1 MLFLNPKYKSLSVTA
16 KVAYGMI
23 KDRME
28 LSKRHGWV
36 DPDGRVYVFFKQATL
51 AEFLGV
57 TERTI
62 KSIFAE
68 LKLAGLLETQKQGM
82 CKPAKVYLMKVDTC
96 LDEAE
101 DFPTEGQNLPHGGEE
116 NFTTEGKYSS
126 PPRGSRLPSN
136 ETEYSETEIERH
148 KEDDDDKDKSWQE
161 VLKAY
166 QNNINPV
173 MGAWELEKLQDLFD
187 DFKETWV
194 TEAIKEAV
202 EHNARSLR
210 YITVTLEQWQR
221 DGFKVD
227 KRKKPQS
234 SKRKANSYSQDD
246 YEKVLAELERKDS
259 NAREG

>member
-1 MLFLNPKYKSLSVTA
+1 MDVDIDEEVLELEQEIEEEPEEFEELEELEELEMEEPYVVPVVEEKE
-16 KVAYGMI
+16 VA
-23 KDRME
+23 
-28 LSKRHGWV
+28 
-36 DPDGRVYVFFKQATL
+36 
-51 AEFLGV
+51 
-57 TERTI
+57 
-62 KSIFAE
+62 
-68 LKLAGLLETQKQGM
+68 LEE
-82 CKPAKVYLMKVDTC
+82 Y
-96 LDEAE
+96 DEAE
-101 DFPTEGQNLPHGGEE
+101 EAF
-116 NFTTEGKYSS
+116 
-126 PPRGSRLPSN
+126 GSTKTN
-136 ETEYSETEIERH
+136 